1 MKDIN
6 KRVSNANI
14 VHVYIQYV
22 KDVLYSVIDMEA
34 YHTNDF
40 HILKVNPRTSEL
52 YFFNLKKTLLQ

>member
-40 HILKVNPRTSEL
+40 HILKTN
-52 YFFNLKKTLLQ
+52 TLIFKLLF